1 MDDILCG
8 GSSWGQNLKKLGF
21 MLKILQ
27 DNNLTCNPSKS
38 NFCFSEIEYLGHRIS
53 SNGIRISERKIK
65 AIKNIIP
72 PPPKNKKSLQR
83 IYGFFKWWKR
93 FIPKFSQKL
102 IT

>member
-1 MDDILCG
+1 
-8 GSSWGQNLKKLGF
+8 

-65 AIKNIIP
+65 AIKNINP
-72 PPPKNKKSLQR
+72 HKNKKSQR
-83 IYGFFKWWKR
+83 IYGFYNWWKR